1 MVFVVLS
8 LFSNNNNNNFKNG
21 NNNLSDYRVEYFN
34 FSISI
39 FLSCCNKLITHH
51 SHPADRAAEILRG
64 SCTV

>member
-8 LFSNNNNNNFKNG
+8 LFSNNNNNDFKNG
-21 NNNLSDYRVEYFN
+21 NNNLSDYHVEYFN
-34 FSISI
+34 FGISI
-39 FLSCCNKLITHH
+39 FLSCCNKLIIPH